1 MELTKKEKK
10 KLKYTSDVIRLDEKE
25 LRSTLKELDINQLKN
40 TMYVRVLK
48 SEMNILSDRML
59 DDKSK
64 GMDFHSAIWALKYRV
79 DEIEG
84 RSDDKKILT
93 RGGSP
98 DSKVS
103 K

>member
-1 MELTKKEKK
+1 MELTKKEMK
-10 KLKYTSDVIRLDEKE
+10 KLKYTSDVIRLDKKE
-25 LRSTLKELDINQLKN
+25 LRSTLKE
-40 TMYVRVLK
+40 YVRVLK
-48 SEMNILSDRML
+48 SEMNILSNKML

>member
-10 KLKYTSDVIRLDEKE
+10 KLKYTSDVIRLDKKE
-25 LRSTLKELDINQLKN
+25 LRSTLKE
-40 TMYVRVLK
+40 YVRVLK

-84 RSDDKKILT
+84 RTDDRKESGETSSGAGSSDT
-93 RGGSP
+93 
-98 DSKVS
+98 KVS

>member
-10 KLKYTSDVIRLDEKE
+10 KLKCTSDVIRLDKKE
-25 LRSTLKELDINQLKN
+25 LRSTLKE
-40 TMYVRVLK
+40 YVRVLK

-84 RSDDKKILT
+84 RTDDRKESGETSSGAGSSDT
-93 RGGSP
+93 
-98 DSKVS
+98 KVS

>member
-10 KLKYTSDVIRLDEKE
+10 KLKCTSDVIRLDKKE
-25 LRSTLKELDINQLKN
+25 LRSTLKE
-40 TMYVRVLK
+40 YVRVLK

>member
-25 LRSTLKELDINQLKN
+25 LRSTLKE
-40 TMYVRVLK
+40 YVRVLK

-93 RGGSP
+93 RRGSP
-98 DSKVS
+98 DNKVS

>member
-25 LRSTLKELDINQLKN
+25 LRSTLKE
-40 TMYVRVLK
+40 YVRVLK

-93 RGGSP
+93 RGESP

>member
-10 KLKYTSDVIRLDEKE
+10 KLKCTSDVIRLDKKE
-25 LRSTLKELDINQLKN
+25 LRSTLKE
-40 TMYVRVLK
+40 YVRVLK
-48 SEMNILSDRML
+48 SEMNILSNKML

>member
-1 MELTKKEKK
+1 
-10 KLKYTSDVIRLDEKE
+10 
-25 LRSTLKELDINQLKN
+25 
-40 TMYVRVLK
+40 
-48 SEMNILSDRML
+48 MNILSNKML

>member
-10 KLKYTSDVIRLDEKE
+10 KLKYTSDVIRLDKKE
-25 LRSTLKELDINQLKN
+25 LRSTLKE
-40 TMYVRVLK
+40 YVRVLK

-64 GMDFHSAIWALKYRV
+64 SMDFHSAIWALKYRV

-84 RSDDKKILT
+84 RKDDKKTLIRNET
-93 RGGSP
+93 SSGAGSS
-98 DSKVS
+98 DTKVS

>member
-25 LRSTLKELDINQLKN
+25 LRSTLKE
-40 TMYVRVLK
+40 YVRVLK

>member
-25 LRSTLKELDINQLKN
+25 LRSTLKE
-40 TMYVRVLK
+40 YVRVLK
-48 SEMNILSDRML
+48 SEMNILSNKML

>member
-1 MELTKKEKK
+1 MSLKRKKLTKKEKK

-25 LRSTLKELDINQLKN
+25 LRSTLKE
-40 TMYVRVLK
+40 YVRVLK

>member
-10 KLKYTSDVIRLDEKE
+10 KLKYTSDVIRLDKKE
-25 LRSTLKELDINQLKN
+25 LRSTLKE
-40 TMYVRVLK
+40 YVRVLK
-48 SEMNILSDRML
+48 SEMNILSNKML